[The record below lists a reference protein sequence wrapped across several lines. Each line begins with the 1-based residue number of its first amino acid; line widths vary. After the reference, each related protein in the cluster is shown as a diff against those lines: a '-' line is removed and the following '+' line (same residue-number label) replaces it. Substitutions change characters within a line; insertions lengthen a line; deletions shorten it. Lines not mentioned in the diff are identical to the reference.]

1 MSVPVNTRVTLPP
14 SITPPCSHLGCPQPP
29 PLLAPACPK
38 VNGAHLPTFF
48 TLRMYDLGSDT
59 QDEDA
64 NVLRTGDCISLFH
77 AESEVLCCESLPFCP
92 SVIQGKGVPV
102 RFCAKVCGLRM
113 EGERRGAA
121 PSRNGGGTGKRFQ
134 SSPLPNPP
142 PPHHSAYPRKY
153 QPAHLPSL
161 CGKAALPS
169 PHHTYIAFKVPEC
182 LDTHGYFRFPSF
194 FCPGSGN
201 LVF

>member
-102 RFCAKVCGLRM
+102 RQSVWS
-113 EGERRGAA
+113 ED
-121 PSRNGGGTGKRFQ
+121 GGREKR
-134 SSPLPNPP
+134 SSPLAEWGRHWETVPVKPATQP
-142 PPHHSAYPRKY
+142 SPPHHSVYARKY
-153 QPAHLPSL
+153 QPAHLPCL

-194 FCPGSGN
+194 FRPGSGN